1 MNVGDYVIDR
11 EEEEP
16 DDTSRA
22 VVVLRPDMTIAD
34 WDVDD
39 ETTVADMNPE
49 YDEDAAVAIVAY
61 VEDLDEWWDGWRD
74 VPVDG
79 LFDEIA
85 DRGHKFYAF
94 PVPRLEVVDEE
105 YGKDPL
111 QLIRESLTEAGY
123 EDLERTDDDVLVL
136 EKFGEY
142 RIHAD
147 GEIEG
152 TGTIRDNLEKIVGDI
167 GDDTE

>member
-1 MNVGDYVIDR
+1 MNVGDLVIDR
-11 EEEEP
+11 EEEP
-16 DDTSRA
+16 DEASRA
-22 VVVLRPDMTIAD
+22 VVVLTPDMTITD

-49 YDEDAAVAIVAY
+49 YDEDASVAIVAY
-61 VEDLDEWWDGWRD
+61 VDDLDEWWDGWRD
-74 VPVDG
+74 VETDE

-94 PVPRLEVVDEE
+94 PEPRLETVDEDLE
-105 YGKDPL
+105 KDDL
-111 QLIRESLTEAGY
+111 QLIRESLQEAGY
-123 EDLERTDDDVLVL
+123 EDIERTDDTLVL

-147 GEIEG
+147 GTIDG
-152 TGTIRDNLEKIVGDI
+152 SGTIREQLERIVGRAAQ
-167 GDDTE
+167 